1 MHEQLERD
9 LAFFDSSEY
18 EERADYLSEE
28 ELTDWTANSEHFVRV
43 QKKLI
48 QVGAKLI
55 TGPRGTGKTH
65 QMRCA
70 FNYCLGNKS
79 FPLPIYVTFNHYL
92 RLESYLHNKSNALDI
107 FHAWVLC
114 KISYAVMQEY
124 QVEFDAKCLNITK
137 INEFL
142 KDVERNRYDERYSEI
157 ITTINISLT
166 QDIIYRAID
175 KTGRKRSILLLDDA
189 ALTLTHDYMV
199 EFFDIFRSIK
209 SIKIS
214 PKASVYPGTTQ
225 YGPRFHI
232 GQDAEQVS
240 IWMNVQDRD
249 YTTFMQSIIDSRFS
263 NRIDIDDDINKLL
276 MFASFGIPRSYI
288 SLIRTYIESEK
299 NTTQQKINYVIQE
312 KCENIITEYNSISE
326 KIKQYGSFI
335 KIGNVFLEKIITQ
348 IKEYNYKNFDDKGIE
363 YKKTITVGIEDIDEK
378 AERMIKFLIEAGLL
392 FEMPTV
398 SHGTDRKLRR
408 FVPHL
413 ALLINE
419 KALIKSRGFN
429 VRKLV
434 ETLESPSEKHP
445 LRRKFNKIL
454 TPDIISKIKLDLP
467 ECSNCGASRIA
478 DGQKFCHICGK
489 ELVDSSIF
497 KECMTKKLSELP
509 FTAFQHRVI
518 KISKFK
524 TIEDVLISDN
534 AIEELRKVKR
544 VGPKYAEKI
553 VNKINSWTN
562 EFLY

>member
-124 QVEFDAKCLNITK
+124 QVEFDAECLNTTK

-142 KDVERNRYDERYSEI
+142 KDVERNRYGERYSEI

-263 NRIDIDDDINKLL
+263 NRIDIDEDINKLL

-335 KIGNVFLEKIITQ
+335 KIGNDFLEKIITQ
-348 IKEYNYKNFDDKGIE
+348 IK
-363 YKKTITVGIEDIDEK
+363 
-378 AERMIKFLIEAGLL
+378 
-392 FEMPTV
+392 
-398 SHGTDRKLRR
+398 
-408 FVPHL
+408 
-413 ALLINE
+413 
-419 KALIKSRGFN
+419 
-429 VRKLV
+429 
-434 ETLESPSEKHP
+434 
-445 LRRKFNKIL
+445 
-454 TPDIISKIKLDLP
+454 
-467 ECSNCGASRIA
+467 
-478 DGQKFCHICGK
+478 
-489 ELVDSSIF
+489 
-497 KECMTKKLSELP
+497 
-509 FTAFQHRVI
+509 
-518 KISKFK
+518 
-524 TIEDVLISDN
+524 
-534 AIEELRKVKR
+534 
-544 VGPKYAEKI
+544 
-553 VNKINSWTN
+553 
-562 EFLY
+562 